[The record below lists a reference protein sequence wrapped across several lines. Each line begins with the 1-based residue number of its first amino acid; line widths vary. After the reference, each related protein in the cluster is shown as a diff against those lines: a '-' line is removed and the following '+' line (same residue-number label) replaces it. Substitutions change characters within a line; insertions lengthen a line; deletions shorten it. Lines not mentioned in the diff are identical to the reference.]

1 MHVLHRHQQRL
12 VAEQEREDE
21 RAHAQEEE
29 GAGTLESGEK
39 EREDAG
45 VGRVTTVVE
54 EDEGEEPVA
63 EDSGSKQAAAQ
74 TRDANVTVHTDAAK
88 LAPTDA
94 TADQTPTSTI
104 PNAATPEQP
113 TKRKKRKSRRSKKR
127 EHATDSSGAPETP
140 TAPAQPDVYEGM
152 IPDGL
157 PRAFRGIKVETAV
170 SRPVPNP
177 PSDQN
182 QNQRPPPADLPHDV
196 GLLAH
201 PDDARA
207 GCGHQSGGRTRP
219 DEALLGTRIVRLCG
233 CAVSPH
239 PLSNA
244 RR

>member
-1 MHVLHRHQQRL
+1 LLIALLACLLRSTISDWLDFAFVVSMHVLHRHQQRL

-63 EDSGSKQAAAQ
+63 EDSGSEQAAAQ

-127 EHATDSSGAPETP
+127 EHAADSSGAAETP

-152 IPDGL
+152 IPNGL

-177 PSDQN
+177 PSDRN
-182 QNQRPPPADLPHDV
+182 
-196 GLLAH
+196 
-201 PDDARA
+201 
-207 GCGHQSGGRTRP
+207 
-219 DEALLGTRIVRLCG
+219 E
-233 CAVSPH
+233 
-239 PLSNA
+239 
-244 RR
+244 